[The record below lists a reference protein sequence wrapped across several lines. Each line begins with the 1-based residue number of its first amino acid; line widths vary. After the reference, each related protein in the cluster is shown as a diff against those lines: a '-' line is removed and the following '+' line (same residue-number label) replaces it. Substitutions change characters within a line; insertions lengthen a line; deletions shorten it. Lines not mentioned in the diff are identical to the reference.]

1 MKWKRT
7 LLLVLILA
15 VVGTTAVM
23 AEDLYETFKAKK
35 LSITVNGK
43 SLDKPALQVTNGSV
57 MIPLDQ
63 VKDTIQAMV
72 EQNGDKI
79 TIYKPNVHMLLII
92 EGKDRV
98 VHFGSVT
105 NGKGKKVD
113 FTIHTQVDNLRK
125 PIKNMK
131 FEIFDPNN
139 KSVHQTIFP
148 ISSEDADNG
157 IFWLNVPVSVQF
169 DLKGDYTI
177 KAYMQFEEP
186 GEYFLVSEKVI
197 QSK

>member
-1 MKWKRT
+1 MMWKRT
-7 LLLVLILA
+7 VLLVLILA

-23 AEDLYETFKAKK
+23 AEDLYETIKAKK
-35 LSITVNGK
+35 LSITVNGH
-43 SLDKPALQVTNGSV
+43 SIDTPALQVANGSV

-63 VKDTIQAMV
+63 LRDTVQAMV
-72 EQNGDKI
+72 EQSGDKI

-113 FTIHTQVDNLRK
+113 FTIHTQVDNLQK

-139 KSVHQTIFP
+139 KSVYHSIFP
-148 ISSEDADNG
+148 ISSEDAENG
-157 IFWLNVPVSVQF
+157 IFWLNAKASVQF

-177 KAYMQFEEP
+177 KAYMQYEELD
-186 GEYFLVSEKVI
+186 EYFLVAEKVI
-197 QSK
+197 KST